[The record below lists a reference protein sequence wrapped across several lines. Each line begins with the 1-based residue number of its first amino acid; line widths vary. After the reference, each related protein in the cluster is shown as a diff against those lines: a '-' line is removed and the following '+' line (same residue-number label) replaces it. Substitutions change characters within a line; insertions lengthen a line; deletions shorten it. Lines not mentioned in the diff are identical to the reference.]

1 MFSNKNVGNWELDVQ
16 SVSIGEFMSNR
27 SFSEQ
32 QYYMMGYHS
41 VLIFFTLSLKKHCK
55 NSLVGC
61 FTVL

>member
-41 VLIFFTLSLKKHCK
+41 VLIFFYVVIKKTL
-55 NSLVGC
+55 
-61 FTVL
+61 